1 MKLLTNLLMTA
12 ALALLAALPLTAKQR
27 VSVHDPSVVY
37 DQASRRYYVFGS
49 HRDVAWSTD
58 LQNWTRV
65 TKGTEAN
72 KPFKVGVP
80 WAMSSSTDAV
90 SSDAFVTP
98 AVTKVKKGGEEVDFI
113 AFNAY
118 EWSRQS
124 AEGYDISGNLW
135 APDVIWNPTMQK
147 WCMYMSVNGE
157 KWLSSI
163 VLLTADDIEGP
174 YTYQGPV
181 VISGFRNSYFDHKT
195 DLDLV
200 IGQQPA
206 FPERYNRY
214 MEWGK
219 RWPNNI
225 DPCAF
230 YDEEG
235 QLWLSYGSWS
245 GGIWMLQLDES
256 TGLRDYDVV
265 YPSTGGDTDGV
276 TSDPYFG
283 TKIAGG
289 YYVSG
294 EGSYIEHIGDYYYLM
309 VSYGGLGPN
318 EGYEMRVFRSKR
330 PDGPYVDSRG
340 VNAIYD
346 RYAMNYGKKSDTRG
360 EKLLGAYNNWGEMTV
375 GECAQGHNS
384 LIAAPDGRNY
394 LVYHTKFNN
403 GTADHEVR
411 THQVFVNR
419 DGWLVAA
426 PFEYN
431 GETVTDAD
439 ISSVQPFTADQIAGN
454 YSLLVHKYGMDYAN
468 YEEVTPVSIILT
480 ADGQVTGS
488 RQGTWSL
495 TEGTGYISIVLDGV
509 TYNGVVISE
518 LMDYNN
524 LRTISFTAC
533 AAATG
538 VNIWGYKLYPS
549 EPVDSWHKGMVAH
562 YGFDDEALANTFDKT
577 QQAKLLKNGNN
588 TVPTLVQDGGW
599 HTGNQVRV
607 NFGENAKE
615 SYVQMPN
622 PLSGQALS
630 EGATISFWVKRA
642 EAKNWDTLFG
652 FLKGD
657 ARFYMTDNTYIG
669 YNGGD
674 GNWID
679 LNYPVDVITN
689 NLEVAQWS
697 LLTLVVAKTGL
708 TLYVNGV
715 EKPFA
720 ASRGSAEA
728 FDYGR
733 IVNLLASADEF
744 YLGRG
749 SFWGSAPAVFDDVI
763 VYNRSLS
770 ADEAYSLYMMELQ
783 QFDFSLLQEN
793 PVEDW
798 YKGMV
803 AHYGFDGET
812 LVNTFNEKQQARLLA
827 DGDNTAPVLV
837 ESGGQTTGSQ
847 VSLNFGAN
855 GNESYVKMPN
865 PLMGRTLGDGATLSF
880 WVKRADANAWD
891 ALFGFVKGDARIYMT
906 GNCYVGYNGGDG
918 YWIDLN
924 HPNATISNDIVVDS
938 WQLVTLVVSRQ
949 DIALYV
955 NGVRKSFATCNGK
968 MGDSNVTR
976 LEDFEYGRIV
986 DLLANADEFYLGR
999 GSFWGSA
1006 KALFDDVIVYNRPLS
1021 ADEAH
1026 SLYLMEFRHFDFA
1039 SLKDLLPAPVPGD
1052 TNGNGIID
1060 SVDLTTAVTHMLDG
1074 SYLEAVDL
1082 NGDNK
1087 VDILDIVR
1095 LIKLIGEQ

>member
-1 MKLLTNLLMTA
+1 MTLMA
-12 ALALLAALPLTAKQR
+12 ATSLTAKQR

-37 DQASRRYYVFGS
+37 DQTSGRYYVFGS
-49 HRDVAWSTD
+49 HREVAWSTD

-65 TKGTEAN
+65 ANGTEVN
-72 KPFKVGVP
+72 NDDVTFTIGVP
-80 WAMSSSTDAV
+80 WAAGSGTNAV
-90 SSDAFVTP
+90 SRDAFVTP
-98 AVTKVKKGGEEVDFI
+98 AVKKVQKDGAAVDFI

-124 AEGYDISGNLW
+124 ADGYDISGNLW
-135 APDVIWNPTMQK
+135 APDVIWNTTMRK

-157 KWLSSI
+157 NWLSSI
-163 VLLTADDIEGP
+163 VLLTADNIEGP

-181 VISGFRNSYFDHKT
+181 VISGFRNSYFDHQT
-195 DLDLV
+195 DLELV
-200 IGQQPA
+200 IGQPYS
-206 FPERYNRY
+206 FPDRYSRNR
-214 MEWGK
+214 EWGN

-225 DPCAF
+225 DPCVF
-230 YDEEG
+230 YDEDG

-245 GGIWMLQLDES
+245 GGIWMLQLDEA

-265 YPSTGGDTDGV
+265 YPSTGGDSDGV

-294 EGSYIEHIGDYYYLM
+294 EGSYIEHIGQYYYLF
-309 VSYGGLGPN
+309 VSYGEFAPDG
-318 EGYEMRVFRSKR
+318 GYQMRVFRSAN
-330 PDGPYVDSRG
+330 PDGPYVDSNG
-340 VNAIYD
+340 VSAIYSSKTT
-346 RYAMNYGKKSDTRG
+346 NYGKNINDRRG
-360 EKLLGAYNNWGEMTV
+360 QMLMSAYNQWGEMTV
-375 GECAQGHNS
+375 GERSQGHNS
-384 LIAAPDGRNY
+384 VVATPDGRHF
-394 LVYHTKFNN
+394 LVYHTKFNDGTN
-403 GTADHEVR
+403 G
-411 THQVFVNR
+411 HQVRVHQLFVNQ

-431 GETVTDAD
+431 SETVTDAD
-439 ISSVQPFTADQIAGN
+439 IASSQPFTEAEIAGSYN
-454 YSLLVHKYGMDYAN
+454 LLVHRYKA
-468 YEEVTPVSIILT
+468 YEEVTPVQITLAEGGS
-480 ADGQVTGS
+480 VTGS
-488 RQGTWSL
+488 LTGSWSVV
-495 TEGTGYISIVLDGV
+495 GGKGYISLTLDGV

-538 VNIWGYKLYPS
+538 VNIWGYKQYPDQ
-549 EPVDSWHKGMVAH
+549 PVDGWYEGMVAH

-577 QQAKLLKNGNN
+577 QQAKLLKNADSTAPG
-588 TVPTLVQDGGW
+588 LVQDGGW
-599 HTGNQVRV
+599 HTGNQVSV
-607 NFGENAKE
+607 YFGTNAHE

-763 VYNRSLS
+763 AYNRPLS

-803 AHYGFDGET
+803 AHYGFDSET
-812 LVNTFNEKQQARLLA
+812 LANTFNEKQQARLLA

-837 ESGGQTTGSQ
+837 ECGGLPTGSQ

-865 PLMGRTLGDGATLSF
+865 PLQGRTLGDGATLSF

-924 HPNATISNDIVVDS
+924 HPNATISDNIVVDS
-938 WQLVTLVVSRQ
+938 WQLVTLVVSRE

-1039 SLKDLLPAPVPGD
+1039 SLKDLLPAPVLGD
-1052 TNGNGIID
+1052 TNGNGVVD
-1060 SVDLTTAVTHMLDG
+1060 SDDLATAVAHMLDG
-1074 SYLEAVDL
+1074 TYLEAIDI
-1082 NGDNK
+1082 NGDSK
-1087 VDILDIVR
+1087 IDIIDIVH